1 MMLRFRSDA
10 SSALILARG
19 KARHSSSQG
28 LFAAGPSPAS
38 KGLPSTR
45 GEPRPYAR
53 RPARPQ
59 SHADRQTPP
68 PRGLRYD
75 AHRAPC
81 WRGAEPDS
89 RGGWGARA
97 QASRL
102 RPPNLGGFFQGQRD
116 QGRSSLTRCAPKS
129 RPFQAFPGVSR
140 ARMSFGSS
148 FCPTHSRDHV
158 LCESTGFG
166 GSRAL
171 VPLLPRPYAHTGPLG
186 EGQALD
192 RGPKASSGPG
202 ALQGEWSPPAPTP
215 GPAWSPA
222 SEPGL
227 PASRPGTGGDGGAR
241 GQLGADA
248 GWDGGPLS
256 GGHGLQL
263 NRKPGAVCP
272 GRRRRRERGIGGSSS
287 THARRPGPDICL
299 F

>member
-68 PRGLRYD
+68 LGVCVTCSQGPLLEGRRARLSGRVGCEGPGL
-75 AHRAPC
+75 
-81 WRGAEPDS
+81 
-89 RGGWGARA
+89 
-97 QASRL
+97 
-102 RPPNLGGFFQGQRD
+102 
-116 QGRSSLTRCAPKS
+116 SLTASQPRWLLSGPERPRTKFPHTLCPKS

-227 PASRPGTGGDGGAR
+227 PASCPGTGGDGGAR

-248 GWDGGPLS
+248 GWDGGLPVRWPRAPAEREAGS
-256 GGHGLQL
+256 RVPGPPPPPRTGHRRQL
-263 NRKPGAVCP
+263 L
-272 GRRRRRERGIGGSSS
+272 
-287 THARRPGPDICL
+287 HARPPPGT
-299 F
+299 

>member
-10 SSALILARG
+10 SSALILTRG

-68 PRGLRYD
+68 PGVCVTMLTGPPAGGAPSPTLGAGAVRGPRLLPYGLPTSV
-75 AHRAPC
+75 ASFRARETEDEVPSH
-81 WRGAEPDS
+81 AVP
-89 RGGWGARA
+89 
-97 QASRL
+97 QI
-102 RPPNLGGFFQGQRD
+102 
-116 QGRSSLTRCAPKS
+116 
-129 RPFQAFPGVSR
+129 QAFPGVSR

-171 VPLLPRPYAHTGPLG
+171 VPLLPRPYAHAGPLG

-248 GWDGGPLS
+248 GWDGGLPVRWPRAPAEREAGS
-256 GGHGLQL
+256 RVPGPPPPPRTGHRRQL
-263 NRKPGAVCP
+263 L
-272 GRRRRRERGIGGSSS
+272 
-287 THARRPGPDICL
+287 HARPPPGT
-299 F
+299 